1 MSKQSMIDWGKW
13 SFIAA
18 AVVLLPLVTGYAR
31 KGFAIA
37 DTPEREMVLEQRVGS
52 IETNCSANFSA
63 INDSLS
69 EIKRE
74 LKTKH

>member
-1 MSKQSMIDWGKW
+1 MIDWGKW

-52 IETNCSANFSA
+52 IETNCWITVGS
-63 INDSLS
+63 I
-69 EIKRE
+69 R
-74 LKTKH
+74 TY